1 MLKVNILAQ
10 IDCPIC
16 GSSTPSGEFIHI
28 QDMDYDRSFYKCRNT
43 KCTATHG
50 MTYTE
55 FYAAV
60 STQYH
65 INRPDV
71 LCREVTEYDIKELLT
86 IIQER
91 DVMKERWT
99 NFMKKH
105 LFSPEL
111 AENITTHGKKLIDDV
126 KTFMDNAC
134 TMLANQELHEADRIY
149 IKNFERLIE
158 LDPPALM
165 SDGVNYSNGYLE
177 RPENGWM
184 QCISG
189 FIGIGYD
196 GNQAESF
203 DGKWFPAKAGLG
215 HIPTNGY
222 G

>member
-10 IDCPIC
+10 SDCPIC

-43 KCTATHG
+43 KCTAAHG

-71 LCREVTEYDIKELLT
+71 LCREVTEYDIKKLLT

-158 LDPPALM
+158 LDPPTLM
-165 SDGVNYSNGYLE
+165 SDGANYSNGYLE

-184 QCISG
+184 
-189 FIGIGYD
+189 
-196 GNQAESF
+196 
-203 DGKWFPAKAGLG
+203 
-215 HIPTNGY
+215 
-222 G
+222 